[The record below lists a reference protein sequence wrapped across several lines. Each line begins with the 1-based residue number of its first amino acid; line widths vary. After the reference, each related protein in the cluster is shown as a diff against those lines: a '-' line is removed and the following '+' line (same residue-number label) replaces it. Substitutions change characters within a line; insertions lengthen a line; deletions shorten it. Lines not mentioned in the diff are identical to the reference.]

1 MEKEKNMASAYEKT
15 VDIIDHSK
23 DMPAEEAIDAL
34 IRCVKAGYNLAFE
47 KAIHA
52 LADIDHPSVVPA
64 LIRLYD
70 WFQADSRK
78 RDRSCD
84 ARTAIVEALGCTG
97 STQSISLLKK
107 AARTVERAKLGPR
120 IEDAAISL
128 RAAAALA
135 LAKVDPDC
143 LYELAVLLF
152 DEKPDV
158 PVSTANRPYEKSP
171 VRRAAAQAIGILGD
185 AGGMALLAVKLRFP
199 NGEVPDVIAE
209 CLEALISMRPP
220 YLIEVVK
227 PYLMGFDHNLS
238 AIAAISLSESL
249 GFEVIDLLYETLEHV
264 SDGTKESILVAICMA
279 AKGHRIKEIL
289 LNFLDHP
296 NEFVRLGAVKQIKNH
311 LDDEVLRKL
320 RQMRD
325 TDPEISVRLEAAL
338 D

>member
-1 MEKEKNMASAYEKT
+1 MEKDKNMASAYEKT

-34 IRCVKAGYNLAFE
+34 IRCIKTGYNLAVE

-84 ARTAIVEALGCTG
+84 ARTAIVEALGCIG

-128 RAAAALA
+128 RAAAAIA

-158 PVSTANRPYEKSP
+158 PVSTANRPYKKP
-171 VRRAAAQAIGILGD
+171 ARHIRGLRAHGRNPRPQRAAAEEISLGAFVRPFGKRQAD
-185 AGGMALLAVKLRFP
+185 ADYRQHVNHHNNHNLY
-199 NGEVPDVIAE
+199 VISHT
-209 CLEALISMRPP
+209 LRPP
-220 YLIEVVK
+220 
-227 PYLMGFDHNLS
+227 
-238 AIAAISLSESL
+238 
-249 GFEVIDLLYETLEHV
+249 
-264 SDGTKESILVAICMA
+264 
-279 AKGHRIKEIL
+279 
-289 LNFLDHP
+289 
-296 NEFVRLGAVKQIKNH
+296 
-311 LDDEVLRKL
+311 
-320 RQMRD
+320 MR
-325 TDPEISVRLEAAL
+325 
-338 D
+338 